1 MRAPSTSRALIVVA
15 AFVLGFLFI
24 STAQDV
30 RRCVT
35 DLCSSFKTLYGT
47 FADCRAPCK
56 TVYGE
61 HMLWPAVGA
70 SVLAF
75 VAALRSAYLTHG
87 LLEAYEEK
95 LLPFGIAPQ
104 W

>member
-1 MRAPSTSRALIVVA
+1 
-15 AFVLGFLFI
+15 
-24 STAQDV
+24 
-30 RRCVT
+30 
-35 DLCSSFKTLYGT
+35 
-47 FADCRAPCK
+47 
-56 TVYGE
+56 
-61 HMLWPAVGA
+61 MLWPAVGA

>member
-1 MRAPSTSRALIVVA
+1 MHTSGSERA
-15 AFVLGFLFI
+15 
-24 STAQDV
+24 
-30 RRCVT
+30 
-35 DLCSSFKTLYGT
+35 
-47 FADCRAPCK
+47 
-56 TVYGE
+56 
-61 HMLWPAVGA
+61 
-70 SVLAF
+70 LAF